1 MKIRYLSIEDRQNL
15 RILRHSTDVELKLQL
30 LESIFRRP
38 LHTLQALWEYRK
50 WFLELTEEQLRQR
63 PALVFGLM
71 KIYKMQGDMEKA
83 RQIGEQLSDDEPYQL
98 LAKLH
103 TPGIGYQAFFD
114 LAKRYQEHGWK
125 IPGLTLTA
133 GRPSIIN
140 GVWDMT
146 PYGEGLAQNKDGSMD
161 ALNVLFPEQAQV
173 IADLTQAESLY
184 WQDECYKALV
194 ILVSKIPLLKEKQ
207 DMRLLFVA
215 MTLELYILV
224 TNGQAVSVEPLIEN
238 LRHQMKYAGLEAYLP
253 NIDALDAWAAMYD
266 GDYANVTRWLRNAAP
281 DEHSKFCTLDLFR
294 YMVKM
299 RAYIIQGKYLSV
311 TTLCNR
317 LLPLLEAGGRYMD
330 TCELHII
337 WAMSDFADGRKEE
350 ALDHIEQALGLAEKY
365 RYDRLLADEGQRI
378 YELLKY
384 YHKMRSSKEAH
395 PYLERLIS
403 MSEKTASI
411 HPRYLKSQLPK
422 NPALTETEMRVLRLL
437 ADLRTNA
444 EIAEITGMAEETAKK
459 HCKHIFAKL
468 EVKNRHQA
476 VDKAIELGLIE
487 PRKTKV

>member
-15 RILRHSTDVELKLQL
+15 RILRHSTDTELKLQL

-38 LHTLQALWEYRK
+38 LYTLQALWEYRK
-50 WFLELTEEQLRQR
+50 WFLELTEEQLKDR
-63 PALVFGLM
+63 PALIFGLM
-71 KIYKMQGDMEKA
+71 QIYKLQGDMEKA
-83 RQIGEQLSDDEPYQL
+83 RQIGERLTDDEPYHL

-103 TPGIGYQAFFD
+103 TPGIGYQTFFD
-114 LAKRYQEHGWK
+114 LAKKYQEHGWR
-125 IPGLTLTA
+125 IPGMVLTA

-146 PYGEGLAQNKDGSMD
+146 PYGEGLEANKDGSMD
-161 ALNVLFPEQAQV
+161 ALSVLFPEQAQI
-173 IADLTQAESLY
+173 IAELSQAEALY
-184 WQDECYKALV
+184 WRDECYKALV
-194 ILVSKIPLLKEKQ
+194 ILVSKIPFLKEKQ
-207 DMRLLFVA
+207 DMRLLFAA
-215 MTLELYILV
+215 MTLEIYILV
-224 TNGQAVSVEPLIEN
+224 MNGQAVSTAPLMEN
-238 LRHQMKYAGLEAYLP
+238 LRQQMRYAGLEAYLP
-253 NIDALDAWAAMYD
+253 NIDAMDAWAAMYD
-266 GDYANVTRWLRNAAP
+266 GDYVKVTRWLREAAP

-299 RAYIIQGKYLSV
+299 RAYIIHGKYLSV

-317 LLPLLEAGGRYMD
+317 LLPLLEAGARYMD

-350 ALDHIEQALGLAEKY
+350 ALDHIERAMELAEKY
-365 RYDRLLADEGQRI
+365 RYDRLLADEGQRM

-384 YHKMRSSKEAH
+384 YHKMRCGKDKH
-395 PYLERLIS
+395 PYLERLIAL
-403 MSEKTASI
+403 SEKTASI

-444 EIAEITGMAEETAKK
+444 EIAELTGMAEETAKK

-476 VDKAIELGLIE
+476 VDRAIEFGLIE
-487 PRKTKV
+487 PRKFA